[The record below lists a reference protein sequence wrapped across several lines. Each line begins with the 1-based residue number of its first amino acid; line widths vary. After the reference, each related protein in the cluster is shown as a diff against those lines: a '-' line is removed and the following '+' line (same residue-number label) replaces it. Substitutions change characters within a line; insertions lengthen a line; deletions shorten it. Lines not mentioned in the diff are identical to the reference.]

1 MEDSPS
7 VGLYYAV
14 GRGDSSEWI
23 LFCLARDKG
32 AGVTTFIFSDNG
44 VEN

>member
-7 VGLYYAV
+7 VGLYHAV

-23 LFCLARDKG
+23 LLCLARDKG
-32 AGVTTFIFSDNG
+32 AGLTTFIFSDDD